1 MTAEEK
7 AKVGPGFVF
16 SFFGAYAFFLIGWLC
31 GGGFVFCWFFLFVC
45 LFCERCHLWVPPE
58 RIAC

>member
-16 SFFGAYAFFLIGWLC
+16 SFFGAYAFFSL
-31 GGGFVFCWFFLFVC
+31 GGYVVGALFFAVFFVC
-45 LFCERCHLWVPPE
+45 LFVVL
-58 RIAC
+58 